1 MTKTLAKILAKI
13 IRWGAILYVLYIVF
27 KPCIELYHKYGWIA
41 IPVWIFM
48 LSLLC
53 GALIVIIKVLDYL
66 DNKAK

>member
-1 MTKTLAKILAKI
+1 MTKTLAKILALI
-13 IRWGAILYVLYIVF
+13 IRWGAILYILYILF

-53 GALIVIIKVLDYL
+53 AVVIAIFKLLDYL
-66 DNKAK
+66 DNKSK